1 MGEAAVDYVIDF
13 IHGLSDA
20 PAQNVDGALE
30 AALKLKA
37 SPPEEGGSFE
47 DVFAQFRDAAARAYE
62 TCGPGYLPYIPGG
75 GLYASALGQ
84 FLAMS
89 VNRFP
94 NLWEVA
100 PGLAQ
105 IEQNVIRWL
114 CDLFGFPEE
123 ARGILT
129 TGGSIANLSA
139 VVTARHMK
147 LGEDFA
153 DGTYYV
159 SEQAHASVPKAAA
172 IAGHARAAR
181 CGSCPWT
188 PSSGWTPRR

>member
-47 DVFAQFRDAAARAYE
+47 DVFAEFRDAAARAYE
-62 TCGPGYLPYIPGG
+62 TCGPGYLPYVPGG

-100 PGLAQ
+100 PGLVADRA
-105 IEQNVIRWL
+105 ERDPMAVRPL
-114 CDLFGFPEE
+114 
-123 ARGILT
+123 RVT
-129 TGGSIANLSA
+129 RRTRGGSSRP
-139 VVTARHMK
+139 VARSR
-147 LGEDFA
+147 
-153 DGTYYV
+153 T
-159 SEQAHASVPKAAA
+159 
-172 IAGHARAAR
+172 
-181 CGSCPWT
+181 CP
-188 PSSGWTPRR
+188 PS

>member
-1 MGEAAVDYVIDF
+1 MTGYPLDPSPEQMRSMGQVAVDYVIDF
-13 IHGLSDA
+13 IHGLSEA
-20 PAQNVDGALE
+20 PARNVDGALE
-30 AALKLKA
+30 AALALKA
-37 SPPEEGGSFE
+37 SPPEEGGSFDE
-47 DVFAQFRDAAARAYE
+47 VFAQFRDAAARAYE
-62 TCGPGYLPYIPGG
+62 TCGPGYLPYVPGG

-100 PGLAQ
+100 PGLVQ

-114 CDLFGFPEE
+114 CDLFGYPDE

-139 VVTARHMK
+139 VVTARHVK
-147 LGEDFA
+147 LGKTSATER
-153 DGTYYV
+153 T
-159 SEQAHASVPKAAA
+159 
-172 IAGHARAAR
+172 
-181 CGSCPWT
+181 T
-188 PSSGWTPRR
+188 